1 MKHASAKGNILTLV
15 LSTPTLHRSPEEIAD
30 LESLATRVAAGPQL
44 QSSPRLREFFH
55 YVVDCALRSA
65 PEEATEQHIGV
76 HVFHRHPGYN
86 SGDDS
91 IVRSQARLLRLKLA
105 AYFANEGADEPIIID
120 IPKGQYLPIF
130 RPAGEPPAAAP
141 PLAVPTPMAPAA
153 TEPAPRTAARVWHPR
168 LAALG
173 ASLALCLLLA
183 GAAGFL
189 LRSRQDFPSTPVLD
203 SFWGPFYRDDG
214 TLVIYSNPAFEGTP
228 YTGLKLLTDSPAS
241 DPNDTAASVDETY
254 TGTGEV
260 AAVQQLT
267 HLFDAHQHT
276 FTLKRSRLV
285 TWDEASTRNLI
296 FVGAPSQNTALDD
309 LPKLTQFSIVQT
321 PDHHGYIANLHP
333 APGEPASFPRISPT
347 SETAIVALLPGL
359 QPGTHIAIFSGL
371 STIGTQQAVE
381 FLTQPASITQIR
393 HAEGLSTGPLRPFE
407 ALVEVRIQKGVGI
420 GASLLAVHP
429 E

>member
-1 MKHASAKGNILTLV
+1 V

-130 RPAGEPPAAAP
+130 RPAGDPPVEHPPTPPATAFTAPPAAIE
-141 PLAVPTPMAPAA
+141 PTQPAA
-153 TEPAPRTAARVWHPR
+153 LARHLRLTAIT
-168 LAALG
+168 
-173 ASLALCLLLA
+173 ASLALFLLIA
-183 GAAGFL
+183 GAAGGFL
-189 LRSRQDFPSTPVLD
+189 LRTQHDFPSTPLLD
-203 SFWGPFYRDDG
+203 SFWGPFYRDSE
-214 TLVIYSNPAFEGTP
+214 TLVIYSNPAFQGTP

-241 DPNDTAASVDETY
+241 DPDDTSASVDETY

-267 HLFDAHQHT
+267 HLFDAHQRT

-285 TWDEASTRNLI
+285 TWDEARTRNLI

-309 LPKLTQFSIVQT
+309 LPKLTQFSIMQT

-381 FLTQPASITQIR
+381 FLTQPASIAQIR
-393 HAEGLSTGPLRPFE
+393 HAEGLTTGPLRPFE
-407 ALVEVRIQKGVGI
+407 AVVEVRIQKGVGI